1 MVMIA
6 LRLRFKEFE
15 GVLVLQQWP
24 ALLKT
29 GLTKV
34 PKIVGISVLTLIKDI
49 FALQGTG

>member
-34 PKIVGISVLTLIKDI
+34 AEGVGIGVLELIEYS
-49 FALQGTG
+49 FEL

>member
-1 MVMIA
+1 MVIIPIK
-6 LRLRFKEFE
+6 LRANKFV

-34 PKIVGISVLTLIKDI
+34 AEGVGIGVLELIEYS
-49 FALQGTG
+49 FEL